1 MPTLDPTQIA
11 DAAQRTGLAGRRPTV
26 AAAKEFIRW
35 YLTTHPDYQRNPR
48 GKDLYDQVGGKR
60 RYRLKARVLELEVRG
75 DSGQWVKVASQP
87 LIDAA
92 LKLAGV
98 AEGAAGE
105 TAKAAVQQRRE
116 QRSKRRTQQEERQH
130 EQQIHD
136 VALKVAAATDN
147 IAQQVALG
155 YEPRATLDQMASALK
170 DRVRAQVDATG
181 FPKRDEWLVSLDQPP
196 WLPLIVP
203 GTYQW
208 VERVGDS
215 AVAVR
220 IQYVRPGYASVLIF
234 AIREPGHMTIDP
246 TREGAMPLIPWW
258 KPEEIPLSYG
268 DITGDL
274 IVTKEGRLLPRMFTI
289 GVAGEKR
296 RGSGTWLMNVWCRLV
311 RGYGVHGFVARKP
324 RTEGRPFLM
333 ALARKGVI
341 DLVSTEG
348 DEWIAAC
355 PPARLLSL
363 TRDIPFVSG
372 PLPGRREPGLHALRH
387 IAIDPTR
394 GRYVSYG
401 ILAALP
407 AVVERYIQLRPA
419 DAPLLDPVLLF
430 LHGLREWVTAE
441 PGDQF
446 VPRYP
451 APIDSLA
458 GMLEGVPPL
467 EPGSLDWLAWTTRV
481 AALAAYE
488 AETEQGSRRAD
499 VLRVKALELLELAA
513 EGLSRL
519 AGNGVETWLEQ
530 VRQIVSAAVDRH
542 LRLGRTPETHEL
554 NGPPPS
560 SPFAWLHPAVV
571 YGWEPIAA
579 RLDVSRV
586 ARHRPAAGGWLD
598 VVRNAVERGQPP
610 EREAIRHAI
619 VAAERETK
627 APFEQWRADSHGR
640 RLGGKS
646 YRRETFTDNDD
657 TRRPGDY
664 GFMAFYDWA
673 TAQGI
678 DLSQY
683 QKADGSPDERRV
695 APDDRVGQFIL
706 WWLRNRHAF
715 VSRHLAQIKNEPLYE
730 PDGTPTRRH
739 LGLIMWAASPDS
751 DLVAPGRQDA
761 VSGPPASPLL
771 RQYFQLRS
779 PYGAAEWMPSD
790 WPDDYLLLARPTP
803 GGQYDRYEAYGADA
817 ERLCGLLGYKMSVRE
832 GYPVCGSRS
841 FGVMLTKLRKVAPD
855 LHIAIAEPTGEDRWL
870 EVTRLLAPVQTPLK
884 LPDSPPGEVGRY
896 PRDLLTRLSGTVR
909 RIFMQLGLMSPA
921 TRKDLRVYTNEDGSS
936 IHVAGGAN
944 IPNVQVAVLRAIQQ
958 AFPSIDITVNQSPTR
973 PPGYVSLV

>member
-1 MPTLDPTQIA
+1 MPTLTSEQIA
-11 DAAQRTGLAGRRPTV
+11 AAAQRTGLAAKRPTV
-26 AAAKEFIRW
+26 AAAKDFLRW
-35 YLTTHPDYQRNPR
+35 YLTAHPDYERNPR

-60 RYRLKARVLELEVRG
+60 RYRIKARVLELEVRG

-87 LIDAA
+87 LIDSA

-98 AEGAAGE
+98 AEGAPGE
-105 TAKAAVQQRRE
+105 AAKAAVEQRRV
-116 QRSKRRTQQEERQH
+116 QRGKRRTQQEERQR
-130 EQQIHD
+130 EEQIHGL
-136 VALKVAAATDN
+136 ALKVAAATDD
-147 IAQQVALG
+147 IAKRVALKH
-155 YEPRATLDQMASALK
+155 EARSTLDQLAAALK
-170 DRVRAQVDATG
+170 ERVRAQVAAAG

-203 GTYQW
+203 VTYQW
-208 VERVGDS
+208 VERISDS

-220 IQYVRPGYASVLIF
+220 VQHVRPGYASVLIF
-234 AIREPGHMTIDP
+234 AIREPGHMAIDP
-246 TREGAMPLIPWW
+246 TREGAMPLVPWW

-274 IVTKEGRLLPRMFTI
+274 IVTNEGRLLPRMFTI

-324 RTEGRPFLM
+324 RTEGRPFLH
-333 ALARKGVI
+333 ALANKGVI
-341 DLVSTEG
+341 NLLSTEG

-355 PPARLLSL
+355 PPKRLSP

-372 PLPGRREPGLHALRH
+372 PPSGRHEPGLHALRH
-387 IAIDPTR
+387 LAMDPTR

-407 AVVERYIQLRPA
+407 AVVERYIQLRPT
-419 DAPLLDPVLLF
+419 DALLLDPVLKF

-441 PGDQF
+441 PGEQF

-451 APIDSLA
+451 TPIDNLTE
-458 GMLEGVPPL
+458 MLEGVPPM

-488 AETEQGSRRAD
+488 AETERGSRRAD

-542 LRLGRTPETHEL
+542 LRLGRTPDIHEL
-554 NGPPPS
+554 NGPPAT
-560 SPFAWLHPAVV
+560 SPLAWLHPAVV
-571 YGWEPIAA
+571 YGWEPVAA
-579 RLDVSRV
+579 KMDVSRV
-586 ARHRPAAGGWLD
+586 ARQRPAAGGWLD
-598 VVRNAVERGQPP
+598 VVRQAVEAGQPP
-610 EREAIRHAI
+610 EREAIRQAI
-619 VAAERETK
+619 VRAERETT
-627 APFEQWRADSHGR
+627 APFEEWRADSHGR
-640 RLGGKS
+640 TLSGKR
-646 YRRETFTDNDD
+646 YKREAFTDNDGK
-657 TRRPGDY
+657 RRPGDY

-683 QKADGSPDERRV
+683 LKADGSPDERRV
-695 APDDRVGQFIL
+695 APDRVGQFIL

-751 DLVAPGRQDA
+751 DLAAPARHDA

-803 GGQYDRYEAYGADA
+803 GGQYDHYEAYGADA
-817 ERLCGLLGYKMSVRE
+817 ERLCGLLGYEMAVRE

-855 LHIAIAEPTGEDRWL
+855 LHIAVAEPTGEDRWL

-884 LPDSPPGEVGRY
+884 LPNSPPGEVGRY

-921 TRKDLRVYTNEDGSS
+921 TRKNLRVYTNEDGSS
-936 IHVAGGAN
+936 IHVAGSADMK
-944 IPNVQVAVLRAIQQ
+944 VQVAVLRAIR
-958 AFPSIDITVNQSPTR
+958 ASFPDTHLTANLSPVR
-973 PPGYVSLV
+973 PPGYVALI